1 MRGRHFAKLFQHG
14 VGPSRNGDVMSDKD
28 TSKDSPDEEED
39 WMSYANAGFGS
50 TDYSLWDDAGQ
61 EAEIVAEP
69 EWDEENLQLDTG
81 EEEIPA
87 APKPAGLKHLVRIGS
102 CDHCLGRVG
111 GKKRFGQSNLESGI
125 EIRASVVETDSTMA
139 NAREETPLC
148 PFCENLFDEA
158 PLLAELIQ
166 ESIGERECSRLQLG
180 ARIPKDQSE
189 AEDHLRKRFGAGG
202 SAPLKSS
209 LVEEVARQLGELGM
223 GQNLVVEKPEIL
235 ALIDV
240 LTLTVE
246 LDIRSHYVYGRYRK
260 LERGIPQTKWPC
272 RACKGRG
279 CEKCDYTGLQYKSSV
294 QGLIGDPILDL
305 FGSEEHAFHGMGRE
319 DIDVRCLGRGRP
331 FVIELKKPH
340 KRNVDANL
348 IMEAINS
355 SAEGRLEVS
364 DMRPSNRSE
373 VVRVKDTPAE
383 KSYTIR
389 YLIEPIT
396 QSELDE
402 LTQVMEIPSNN
413 QDRNRRRKN
422 HHRRKKPEPKVEE
435 EIDYSSLK
443 KAELVELCEQKG
455 LAKSGTKDALIER
468 LSTFKEE
475 TLALPERDY
484 VMEIMTNLQGCTLA
498 QRTPERVA
506 HRRADKI
513 RKRMVLETSNP
524 SIEEDENG
532 NLVAEFSLRCESGT
546 YVKETVHG
554 DSGRTQPSIASLIKA
569 KCTVEWLDVAD
580 IHAD

>member
-1 MRGRHFAKLFQHG
+1 MT
-14 VGPSRNGDVMSDKD
+14 DKD
-28 TSKDSPDEEED
+28 ASKDNTDEED

-61 EAEIVAEP
+61 EAELAEEP
-69 EWDEENLQLDTG
+69 EWKDENLQLDTG

-87 APKPAGLKHLVRIGS
+87 APKPAGLKHLVRIGC
-102 CDHCLGRVG
+102 CDHCLGRIG
-111 GKKRFGQSNLESGI
+111 GKKRFGQSDLESGI
-125 EIRASVVETDSTMA
+125 EIRASVVEADSTMA
-139 NAREETPLC
+139 NARENEPLC
-148 PFCENLFDEA
+148 PFCENLFEEA
-158 PLLAELIQ
+158 PLLAELIY
-166 ESIGERECSRLQLG
+166 ESIGERDCSRLQLG
-180 ARIPKDQSE
+180 ARIPKDQTE

-279 CEKCDYTGLQYKSSV
+279 CEKCDQTGLQYRSSV
-294 QGLIGDPILDL
+294 QALIGDPLLEL

-331 FVIELKKPH
+331 FVIEFKKPY
-340 KRNVDANL
+340 KRDVDVNL
-348 IMEAINS
+348 IMDAINS
-355 SAEGRLEVS
+355 SAENRLEVS

-389 YLIEPIT
+389 YRIEPIT
-396 QSELDE
+396 QSNFDE

-413 QDRNRRRKN
+413 QDRNKRRKN
-422 HHRRKKPEPKVEE
+422 HHRRRKPEPEPEV
-435 EIDYSSLK
+435 EIDYSSMK
-443 KAELVELCEQKG
+443 KAELVELCEQKA
-455 LAKSGTKDALIER
+455 LAKSGTKDVLIER
-468 LSTFKEE
+468 LSTFKEA
-475 TLALPERDY
+475 TLPLPEKDY
-484 VMEIMTNLQGCTLA
+484 IIEIMNNLQGCTLA

-513 RKRMVLETSNP
+513 RKRKVLETSNP
-524 SIEEDENG
+524 SIKEDEDG

>member
-1 MRGRHFAKLFQHG
+1 
-14 VGPSRNGDVMSDKD
+14 
-28 TSKDSPDEEED
+28 
-39 WMSYANAGFGS
+39 
-50 TDYSLWDDAGQ
+50 
-61 EAEIVAEP
+61 
-69 EWDEENLQLDTG
+69 
-81 EEEIPA
+81 
-87 APKPAGLKHLVRIGS
+87 
-102 CDHCLGRVG
+102 
-111 GKKRFGQSNLESGI
+111 
-125 EIRASVVETDSTMA
+125 
-139 NAREETPLC
+139 C

-202 SAPLKSS
+202 SSPLKSS

-279 CEKCDYTGLQYKSSV
+279 CEKCDHTGLQYKSSV

-396 QSELDE
+396 QTELDE

-422 HHRRKKPEPKVEE
+422 HHRRKKPEPEVEE

-443 KAELVELCEQKG
+443 KAELAELCEQKG
-455 LAKSGTKDALIER
+455 LAKSGTKDVLIER
-468 LSTFKEE
+468 LTSYKEE
-475 TLALPERDY
+475 TLPLPDRDY

-513 RKRMVLETSNP
+513 RKRMVLETSEP

-532 NLVAEFSLRCESGT
+532 NLIAEFSLRCESGT

>member
-1 MRGRHFAKLFQHG
+1 MSQSLFQQG
-14 VGPSRNGDVMSDKD
+14 VGPSRNGDSMSDKD
-28 TSKDSPDEEED
+28 ALKDTPDEDED

-61 EAEIVAEP
+61 EAEFVSEP
-69 EWDEENLQLDTG
+69 DWEEEDLQLDTG

-87 APKPAGLKHLVRIGS
+87 APKPAGLKHLVRIGT
-102 CDHCLGRVG
+102 CNHCLGRVG
-111 GKKRFGQSNLESGI
+111 GKKRFGQSAYESGV
-125 EIRASVVETDSTMA
+125 EIRAQVVETDSTMA
-139 NAREETPLC
+139 FARETNPLC

-158 PLLAELIQ
+158 SLLAELIK
-166 ESIGERECSRLQLG
+166 EEIGDRECSRLQIG
-180 ARIPKDQSE
+180 ARIPKDQTES
-189 AEDHLRKRFGAGG
+189 EDHLRKRFGAGG

-209 LVEEVARQLGELGM
+209 LVEEVARQLNDLGS
-223 GQNLVVEKPEIL
+223 GQNLVVDKPEIL

-246 LDIRSHYVYGRYRK
+246 LDIRSHYFYGRYRK

-279 CEKCDYTGLQYKSSV
+279 CEKCDFTGLQYKSSV
-294 QGLIGDPILDL
+294 QGLIGDPLL
-305 FGSEEHAFHGMGRE
+305 EMFGSEEHAFHGMGRE

-331 FVIELKKPH
+331 FVMEMKKPI
-340 KRNVDANL
+340 KRNIDAEVIL
-348 IMEAINS
+348 DAINS
-355 SAEGRLEVS
+355 SANGSIEVS
-364 DMRPSNRSE
+364 DIRVSNRSE

-389 YLIEPIT
+389 YKIEAIT
-396 QSELDE
+396 ELE
-402 LTQVMEIPSNN
+402 FESLTQVMEIPANN

-422 HHRRKKPEPKVEE
+422 HHRRKKPEPEPEPEAEV
-435 EIDYSSLK
+435 DYSRMK
-443 KAELVELCEQKG
+443 KAELVELCVEKG
-455 LAKSGTKDALIER
+455 LAKTGTKDVLIER
-468 LSTFKEE
+468 ISSHKEA
-475 TLALPERDY
+475 TLPLPDADY
-484 VMEIMTNLQGCTLA
+484 VLEIMTNLQGCTLA

-513 RKRMVLETSNP
+513 RKRKVLQTSNP
-524 SIEEDENG
+524 LVEFDGEG
-532 NLVAEFSLRCESGT
+532 NMIAEFSLRCESGT

-580 IHAD
+580 IHDD

>member
-1 MRGRHFAKLFQHG
+1 
-14 VGPSRNGDVMSDKD
+14 MSDKD
-28 TSKDSPDEEED
+28 ASKDNPDEEED

-50 TDYSLWDDAGQ
+50 TDYSLWDDDGQ
-61 EAEIVAEP
+61 EAKITEEP

-87 APKPAGLKHLVRIGS
+87 APKPAGLKHLVRLGS
-102 CDHCLGRVG
+102 CNHCLGRIG
-111 GKKRFGQSNLESGI
+111 GKKRFGQSNLESGV
-125 EIRASVVETDSTMA
+125 EIRASVVEADSTMA
-139 NAREETPLC
+139 KAREESPLC
-148 PFCENLFDEA
+148 PFCENLFEEA
-158 PLLAELIQ
+158 PLLAELIK
-166 ESIGERECSRLQLG
+166 EAIGERDCSRLQLG
-180 ARIPKDQSE
+180 ARIPKDQTE

-202 SAPLKSS
+202 SDPLKSS
-209 LVEEVARQLGELGM
+209 LVEEVARQLKDLGD
-223 GQNLVVEKPEIL
+223 GQNLVVDKPEIL

-240 LTLTVE
+240 LTLTVD

-279 CEKCDYTGLQYKSSV
+279 CEKCDNTGLQYKSSV
-294 QGLIGDPILDL
+294 QGLIGDPLLDL
-305 FGSEEHAFHGMGRE
+305 FGSGEHAFHGMGRE

-331 FVIELKKPH
+331 FVIELKKPF
-340 KRNVDANL
+340 KRNVEVNH
-348 IMEAINS
+348 IMAAINEHS
-355 SAEGRLEVS
+355 EGRIEVS
-364 DMRPSNRSE
+364 DVRASNRSE

-389 YLIEPIT
+389 YKIEPIT
-396 QSELDE
+396 QSELDV
-402 LTQVMEIPSNN
+402 LTQVLEIPAKE
-413 QDRNRRRKN
+413 QGKNRRRRHN
-422 HHRRKKPEPKVEE
+422 QRRRKSEPEAEE
-435 EIDYSSLK
+435 EPDYTSLK

-455 LAKSGTKDALIER
+455 LAKSGTKEILIER

-475 TLALPERDY
+475 TLPLPEKEQIL
-484 VMEIMTNLQGCTLA
+484 EIMNNLQGCTLA

-513 RKRMVLETSNP
+513 RKRKVLETSNP
-524 SIEEDENG
+524 SIEIDEEG
-532 NLVAEFSLRCESGT
+532 LMVAEFSLRCESGT

>member
-1 MRGRHFAKLFQHG
+1 MT
-14 VGPSRNGDVMSDKD
+14 DKD
-28 TSKDSPDEEED
+28 ASKDNTDEED

-61 EAEIVAEP
+61 EAELAEEP
-69 EWDEENLQLDTG
+69 EWNDENLQLDTG

-87 APKPAGLKHLVRIGS
+87 APKPAGLKHLVRIGC
-102 CDHCLGRVG
+102 CDHCLGRIG
-111 GKKRFGQSNLESGI
+111 GKKRFGQSDLESGI
-125 EIRASVVETDSTMA
+125 EIRASVVEADSTMA
-139 NAREETPLC
+139 NARENEPLC
-148 PFCENLFDEA
+148 PFCENLFEEA
-158 PLLAELIQ
+158 PLLAELIY
-166 ESIGERECSRLQLG
+166 ESIGERDCSRLQLG
-180 ARIPKDQSE
+180 ARIPKDQTE

-279 CEKCDYTGLQYKSSV
+279 CEKCDYTGLQYSSSV
-294 QGLIGDPILDL
+294 QALIGDPLLEL

-331 FVIELKKPH
+331 FVIELKKPY
-340 KRNVDANL
+340 KRDVDMNL
-348 IMEAINS
+348 IMDAINS
-355 SAEGRLEVS
+355 SAENRLEVS

-389 YLIEPIT
+389 YKIEPIT
-396 QSELDE
+396 QSNFDE

-413 QDRNRRRKN
+413 QDRNKRRKN
-422 HHRRKKPEPKVEE
+422 HHRRRKPEPEPEV
-435 EIDYSSLK
+435 EIDYSSMK

-455 LAKSGTKDALIER
+455 LAKSGTKDVLIER
-468 LSTFKEE
+468 LSTFKEA
-475 TLALPERDY
+475 TLPLPEKDY
-484 VMEIMTNLQGCTLA
+484 IMEIMTNLQGCTLA

-513 RKRMVLETSNP
+513 RKRKVLETSNP
-524 SIEEDENG
+524 SIKEDEDG

-554 DSGRTQPSIASLIKA
+554 DGGRTQPSIASLIKA

>member
-1 MRGRHFAKLFQHG
+1 MFQHG
-14 VGPSRNGDVMSDKD
+14 VGPSRNGDSMSDKD
-28 TSKDSPDEEED
+28 DLKDTQDEDED

-50 TDYSLWDDAGQ
+50 TDYSLWDDAGE

-69 EWDEENLQLDTG
+69 DWEDEDLQLDTG

-102 CDHCLGRVG
+102 CNHCLGRVG
-111 GKKRFGQSNLESGI
+111 GKKRFGQSTYESGV
-125 EIRASVVETDSTMA
+125 EIRAQVVATDSTMSS
-139 NAREETPLC
+139 ARQTIPLC

-158 PLLAELIQ
+158 ALLAQLIK
-166 ESIGERECSRLQLG
+166 EKIGERECSRLQLG
-180 ARIPKDQSE
+180 ARIPKDQTE

-209 LVEEVARQLGELGM
+209 LVEEVAHQLKSLGD
-223 GQNLVVEKPEIL
+223 GQNLVIDKPEIL

-246 LDIRSHYVYGRYRK
+246 LDIRSHYLYGRYRK
-260 LERGIPQTKWPC
+260 LERGIPQTRWPC

-279 CEKCDYTGLQYKSSV
+279 CQKCDQTGLQYKSSV
-294 QGLIGDPILDL
+294 QGLIGDPLL
-305 FGSEEHAFHGMGRE
+305 EMFGSEEHAFHGMGRE

-331 FVIELKKPH
+331 FVIEMKKPI
-340 KRNVDANL
+340 KRNIDADIIL
-348 IMEAINS
+348 EAINS
-355 SAEGRLEVS
+355 SSGGSIEVS
-364 DMRPSNRSE
+364 DIRPSNRSE

-389 YLIEPIT
+389 YRIEAIT
-396 QSELDE
+396 ESEFE
-402 LTQVMEIPSNN
+402 TLTQVMEVPANN

-422 HHRRKKPEPKVEE
+422 HHRRKRPEPEPE
-435 EIDYSSLK
+435 QDAAPDYSSMK
-443 KAELVELCEQKG
+443 KAELVDLCVEKG

-468 LSTFKEE
+468 LSSFKEPTI
-475 TLALPERDY
+475 TLPTAEY

-513 RKRMVLETSNP
+513 RKRKVLETSNP
-524 SIEEDENG
+524 WIDVDEEG
-532 NLVAEFSLRCESGT
+532 NMVAEFSLRCESGT

>member
-1 MRGRHFAKLFQHG
+1 
-14 VGPSRNGDVMSDKD
+14 MSDKD
-28 TSKDSPDEEED
+28 ASKGSPDEDED

-87 APKPAGLKHLVRIGS
+87 APKPAGLKHLVRLG
-102 CDHCLGRVG
+102 CCNHCLGRVG

-125 EIRASVVETDSTMA
+125 EIRASVVDADSTMA

-166 ESIGERECSRLQLG
+166 ESVGERECSRLQLG

-279 CEKCDYTGLQYKSSV
+279 CEKCDNTGLQYKSSV

-331 FVIELKKPH
+331 
-340 KRNVDANL
+340 
-348 IMEAINS
+348 S
-355 SAEGRLEVS
+355 S
-364 DMRPSNRSE
+364 SN
-373 VVRVKDTPAE
+373 
-383 KSYTIR
+383 
-389 YLIEPIT
+389 
-396 QSELDE
+396 
-402 LTQVMEIPSNN
+402 
-413 QDRNRRRKN
+413 
-422 HHRRKKPEPKVEE
+422 
-435 EIDYSSLK
+435 
-443 KAELVELCEQKG
+443 
-455 LAKSGTKDALIER
+455 
-468 LSTFKEE
+468 
-475 TLALPERDY
+475 
-484 VMEIMTNLQGCTLA
+484 
-498 QRTPERVA
+498 
-506 HRRADKI
+506 
-513 RKRMVLETSNP
+513 
-524 SIEEDENG
+524 
-532 NLVAEFSLRCESGT
+532 
-546 YVKETVHG
+546 
-554 DSGRTQPSIASLIKA
+554 
-569 KCTVEWLDVAD
+569 
-580 IHAD
+580 

>member
-1 MRGRHFAKLFQHG
+1 
-14 VGPSRNGDVMSDKD
+14 MSDKD
-28 TSKDSPDEEED
+28 ASKDNTDEDED

-87 APKPAGLKHLVRIGS
+87 APKPAGLKHLVRLGS
-102 CDHCLGRVG
+102 CNHCLGRVG

-125 EIRASVVETDSTMA
+125 EIRASVVDTDSTMA
-139 NAREETPLC
+139 NAREESPLC

-279 CEKCDYTGLQYKSSV
+279 CEKCDNTGLQYKSSV
-294 QGLIGDPILDL
+294 QGLIGDPILDI

-340 KRNVDANL
+340 KRNVDAKL

-396 QSELDE
+396 QSELDD

-422 HHRRKKPEPKVEE
+422 HHRGRKPEPEVEE
-435 EIDYSSLK
+435 QIDYSSMK
-443 KAELVELCEQKG
+443 KAQLVELCEQKG
-455 LAKSGTKDALIER
+455 LAKSGTKDVLIER
-468 LSTFKEE
+468 LTSFKEE
-475 TLALPERDY
+475 TLPLPERDY

-532 NLVAEFSLRCESGT
+532 NLIAEFSLRCESGT

>member
-1 MRGRHFAKLFQHG
+1 
-14 VGPSRNGDVMSDKD
+14 MSDKD
-28 TSKDSPDEEED
+28 ASKGSPDEDED

-50 TDYSLWDDAGQ
+50 TDYSLWDDTGE

-87 APKPAGLKHLVRIGS
+87 APKPAGLKHLVRLG
-102 CDHCLGRVG
+102 CCNHCLGRVG

-125 EIRASVVETDSTMA
+125 EIRASVVDTDSTMA
-139 NAREETPLC
+139 NARQETPLC

-166 ESIGERECSRLQLG
+166 ESVGERECSRLQLG

-279 CEKCDYTGLQYKSSV
+279 CEKCDNTGLQYKSSV

-340 KRNVDANL
+340 KRNVEANL

-364 DMRPSNRSE
+364 DMRVSNRSE

-422 HHRRKKPEPKVEE
+422 HHRTKKPEPKVEE

-455 LAKSGTKDALIER
+455 LAKSGTKDVLLER
-468 LSTFKEE
+468 LTSFKEE
-475 TLALPERDY
+475 TLPLPERDY

>member
-455 LAKSGTKDALIER
+455 LAKSGTKDTLIER

-475 TLALPERDY
+475 TLPLPERDY

>member
-1 MRGRHFAKLFQHG
+1 MT
-14 VGPSRNGDVMSDKD
+14 DKD
-28 TSKDSPDEEED
+28 ASKDNTDEED

-61 EAEIVAEP
+61 EAELAEEP
-69 EWDEENLQLDTG
+69 EWKDENLQLDTG

-87 APKPAGLKHLVRIGS
+87 APKPAGLKHLVRIGC
-102 CDHCLGRVG
+102 CDHCLGRIG
-111 GKKRFGQSNLESGI
+111 GKKRFGQSDLESGI
-125 EIRASVVETDSTMA
+125 EIRASVVEADSTMA
-139 NAREETPLC
+139 NARENEPLC
-148 PFCENLFDEA
+148 PFCENLFEEA
-158 PLLAELIQ
+158 PLLAELIY
-166 ESIGERECSRLQLG
+166 ESIGERDCSRLQLG
-180 ARIPKDQSE
+180 ARIPKDQTE
-189 AEDHLRKRFGAGG
+189 EEDHLRKRFGAGG

-279 CEKCDYTGLQYKSSV
+279 CEKCDYTGLQYSSSV
-294 QGLIGDPILDL
+294 QALIGDPLLEL

-331 FVIELKKPH
+331 FVIELKKPY
-340 KRNVDANL
+340 KRDVDVNL
-348 IMEAINS
+348 IMDAINS
-355 SAEGRLEVS
+355 SAENRLEVS

-389 YLIEPIT
+389 YKIEPIT
-396 QSELDE
+396 QSNFDE

-413 QDRNRRRKN
+413 QDRNKRRKN
-422 HHRRKKPEPKVEE
+422 HHRRRKPEPEPEV
-435 EIDYSSLK
+435 EIDYSSMK

-455 LAKSGTKDALIER
+455 LAKSGTKDVLIER
-468 LSTFKEE
+468 LSTFKEA
-475 TLALPERDY
+475 TLPLPEKDY
-484 VMEIMTNLQGCTLA
+484 IMEIMTNLQGCTLA

-513 RKRMVLETSNP
+513 RKRKVLETSNP
-524 SIEEDENG
+524 SIKEDEDG

-554 DSGRTQPSIASLIKA
+554 DGGRTQPSIASLIKA

>member
-1 MRGRHFAKLFQHG
+1 MSEPHGLFQYG
-14 VGPSRNGDVMSDKD
+14 VGPSRNGGFMSDKD
-28 TSKDSPDEEED
+28 ASKDVPDEEDD

-50 TDYSLWDDAGQ
+50 TDYSLWDDAGE
-61 EAEIVAEP
+61 EAELIEDP
-69 EWDEENLQLDTG
+69 NWNDEDLQLDTG

-87 APKPAGLKHLVRIGS
+87 APKPAGLKHLVRIG
-102 CDHCLGRVG
+102 CCNHCLGRVG
-111 GKKRFGQSNLESGI
+111 GKKRFGQSNYESGV

-139 NAREETPLC
+139 DAREINPLC
-148 PFCENLFDEA
+148 PFCENLFEEA
-158 PLLAELIQ
+158 PLLAELIN
-166 ESIGERECSRLQLG
+166 EAIGERECTRLQLG
-180 ARIPKDQSE
+180 ARIPKDQTE

-209 LVEEVARQLGELGM
+209 LVEEVARQLTDLGQ
-223 GQNLVVEKPEIL
+223 GNNLVVEKPEIL

-246 LDIRSHYVYGRYRK
+246 LDIRSHYIYGRYKK

-294 QGLIGDPILDL
+294 QGLIGDPLLDI
-305 FGSEEHAFHGMGRE
+305 FGSGEHAFHGMGRE

-331 FVIELKKPH
+331 FVIEMKKPI
-340 KRNVDANL
+340 KRDIDSNIIL
-348 IMEAINS
+348 EAINS
-355 SAEGRLEVS
+355 SAEGRIEVS
-364 DMRPSNRSE
+364 DIRPSNRSE

-389 YLIEPIT
+389 YKIEPIT
-396 QSELDE
+396 ESELDE
-402 LTQVMEIPSNN
+402 LTQVMEIPKNN
-413 QDRNRRRKN
+413 QDRNRRRKK
-422 HHRRKKPEPKVEE
+422 HYKGKKPEPEKEV
-435 EIDYSSLK
+435 EIDLTTLK
-443 KAELVELCEQKG
+443 KAELAEMCVEKG
-455 LAKSGTKDALIER
+455 LPKSGTKDVLIER
-468 LSTFKEE
+468 LSSFKEP
-475 TLALPERDY
+475 TLPLPEQDY

-524 SIEEDENG
+524 SIEVDEEG
-532 NLVAEFSLRCESGT
+532 NLIAEFSLRCESGT

>member
-1 MRGRHFAKLFQHG
+1 
-14 VGPSRNGDVMSDKD
+14 MSDKD
-28 TSKDSPDEEED
+28 TSKGVPDEEED

-50 TDYSLWDDAGQ
+50 TDYSLWDDAGE
-61 EAEIVAEP
+61 EAEITDVP
-69 EWDEENLQLDTG
+69 DWEEEDLQLDTG

-87 APKPAGLKHLVRIGS
+87 APKPAGLKHLVRIG
-102 CDHCLGRVG
+102 CCNHCLGRIG
-111 GKKRFGQSNLESGI
+111 GKKRFSQSNLESGI
-125 EIRASVVETDSTMA
+125 EIRAGVIETDSTMA
-139 NAREETPLC
+139 DARESNPLC
-148 PFCENLFDEA
+148 PFCENLFEEA
-158 PLLAELIQ
+158 ALLAELIK

-180 ARIPKDQSE
+180 ARIPKDQTE

-209 LVEEVARQLGELGM
+209 LVEEVAHQLKALGH

-246 LDIRSHYVYGRYRK
+246 LDIRSHYFYGRYRK

-279 CEKCDYTGLQYKSSV
+279 CEKCDFSGLQYKSSV
-294 QGLIGDPILDL
+294 QGLIGDPLL
-305 FGSEEHAFHGMGRE
+305 EMFGSAEHAFHGMGRE

-331 FVIELKKPH
+331 FVIEMKKPI
-340 KRNVDANL
+340 KRNIDANI

-355 SAEGRLEVS
+355 TAEGRIEVS

-389 YLIEPIT
+389 YKIEPIT
-396 QSELDE
+396 ETELE
-402 LTQVMEIPSNN
+402 TLTQVMEIPSNN
-413 QDRNRRRKN
+413 KDRNRRRKN
-422 HHRRKKPEPKVEE
+422 HHRKKEHVSEQATE
-435 EIDYSSLK
+435 VDYSSMK
-443 KAELVELCEQKG
+443 KAELVELCVEKG
-455 LAKSGTKDALIER
+455 LAKSGTKDVLIER
-468 LSTFKEE
+468 LSSFKEA
-475 TLALPERDY
+475 TLPLPEEDY
-484 VMEIMTNLQGCTLA
+484 VMDIMTKLQGCTLA

-513 RKRMVLETSNP
+513 RKRKVMETSNP
-524 SIEEDENG
+524 SIGVDESG
-532 NLVAEFSLRCESGT
+532 NMIAEFSLRCESGT

-554 DSGRTQPSIASLIKA
+554 DKGRTQPSIASLIKA
-569 KCTVEWLDVAD
+569 KCTVQWLDVAD